1 MTPAIKRHIDEIR
14 NGNVPNGYKKTLL
27 GVVPDDWIVGRFK
40 DMFERVTRKNK
51 EKNDNVLTISAQH
64 GLINQNDFFNKT
76 VASDDKSNY
85 YLLEKGEFAYN
96 KSYSTGYPL
105 GALKRLEFYDKGIVS
120 PLYICFKATEENKH
134 PTYYTQYFEA
144 GLMNGEIQAFAQ
156 EGARN
161 HGLLNISV
169 DDFFNSNLLIPS
181 VGEQKKI
188 AKILETEDRVIA
200 LKEKLIE
207 AKLQQK
213 KALVQRLLTV
223 GNGNPFN
230 IKLGKVCIDK
240 KKWKKCPLDQ
250 VVEKVGTQVDTQKDE
265 LYTQIGIK
273 SHGKGLFYKE
283 PVSGKSIGNKSIFW
297 IEPNCFILNIVF
309 AWEQAVGKTTEQE
322 KGLVCSH
329 RFPMFKPIN
338 NAVDVDFL
346 VCYFLTKTGQN
357 LLDAA
362 SPGGAG
368 RNRTLG
374 QDHFLKSEINLP
386 SLPEQQAI
394 AKVLSAADRE
404 IDLLRKDLEQEK
416 LKKKSM
422 MQLLLTGLVRVA

>member
-265 LYTQIGIK
+265 LYSQIGIK

-297 IEPNCFILNIVF
+297 IEPNCFILNSLF
-309 AWEQAVGKTTEQE
+309 AWEKAVGTTTEQE
-322 KGLVCSH
+322 KGLVC
-329 RFPMFKPIN
+329 
-338 NAVDVDFL
+338 V
-346 VCYFLTKTGQN
+346 
-357 LLDAA
+357 
-362 SPGGAG
+362 
-368 RNRTLG
+368 
-374 QDHFLKSEINLP
+374 
-386 SLPEQQAI
+386 
-394 AKVLSAADRE
+394 
-404 IDLLRKDLEQEK
+404 
-416 LKKKSM
+416 
-422 MQLLLTGLVRVA
+422 

>member
-181 VGEQKKI
+181 EGEQKKI
-188 AKILETEDRVIA
+188 AEILETEDRVIA
-200 LKEKLIE
+200 LKERLIE

-213 KALVQRLLTV
+213 KCLMQQLLSGKKRLPGFKGKWVNKKISALADVGTGNADTQDKVDNGLYPFYVRSPKPERINSYAYDGEAILTAGDGV
-223 GNGNPFN
+223 GV
-230 IKLGKVCIDK
+230 GKVIHYVNGKFNYHQRVYKISDF
-240 KKWKKCPLDQ
+240 
-250 VVEKVGTQVDTQKDE
+250 
-265 LYTQIGIK
+265 K
-273 SHGKGLFYKE
+273 SG
-283 PVSGKSIGNKSIFW
+283 
-297 IEPNCFILNIVF
+297 C
-309 AWEQAVGKTTEQE
+309 VGKFLYYAFCEYFYQRVIRMSAKNSVDSVRLSMITEMT
-322 KGLVCSH
+322 VNM
-329 RFPMFKPIN
+329 P
-338 NAVDVDFL
+338 
-346 VCYFLTKTGQN
+346 
-357 LLDAA
+357 
-362 SPGGAG
+362 SP
-368 RNRTLG
+368 
-374 QDHFLKSEINLP
+374 E
-386 SLPEQQAI
+386 EQQAI
-394 AKVLSAADRE
+394 ADVLSTADHE

-416 LKKKSM
+416 LKKKSL